1 MNYLIWT
8 FDMICYLIHQFDTT
22 SQICFLAM
30 KVTWPC
36 HWCTNGMTLVWL
48 SDVPHR
54 PLLIWYAHFMNC
66 YGYYI
71 WFVGA
76 YGCILDLLFVS
87 RYISWLHILVWW
99 LMVCA
104 IHVFHIIWE
113 WQLQPLRHPLMLHL
127 VSRGHP
133 SGYIIFG
140 LIWFGLVVDYYS
152 LNLLLVLVY

>member
-1 MNYLIWT
+1 MTLLIWLIEMEFDMNYLIWT

-66 YGYYI
+66 YGYYD

-87 RYISWLHILVWW
+87 RDISW
-99 LMVCA
+99 
-104 IHVFHIIWE
+104 FT
-113 WQLQPLRHPLMLHL
+113 
-127 VSRGHP
+127 
-133 SGYIIFG
+133 Y
-140 LIWFGLVVDYYS
+140 IWFGDWRCVQYTSFTLFGSGNSNPWGIPSCYIWYPEVTPPDTLYLVWFGLGS
-152 LNLLLVLVY
+152 